1 MVPGEGT
8 IDWPPFVEALKDVG
22 YKGVFMLEIYGD
34 EKAEERLSKSYE
46 VALKCLKIRL
56 LMSSCETVFL
66 VYCVW

>member
-22 YKGVFMLEIYGD
+22 YKGVFMLEIYGG

-46 VALKCLKIRL
+46 VALKMLKDSPFNVIL
-56 LMSSCETVFL
+56 
-66 VYCVW
+66 